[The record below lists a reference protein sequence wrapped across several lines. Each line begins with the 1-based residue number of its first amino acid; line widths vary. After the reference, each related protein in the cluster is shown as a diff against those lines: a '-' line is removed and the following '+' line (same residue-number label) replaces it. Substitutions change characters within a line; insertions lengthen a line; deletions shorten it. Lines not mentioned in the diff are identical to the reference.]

1 MCSGCS
7 ERLRARLPPG
17 HHEEGVASVEAEAAG
32 ALPPPA
38 RRGQAPPR
46 ELRQQPLR
54 GSLAL
59 LLPVPGTMIVI
70 VTRDGNKPSP
80 ISAFTFK
87 TLLRQYTKLV
97 LIHGK

>member
-1 MCSGCS
+1 MKQTHTCVESVLVCSECS
-7 ERLRARLPPG
+7 ERLLARLPPG

-38 RRGQAPPR
+38 RRGQALPR

-59 LLPVPGTMIVI
+59 LLPVPGT
-70 VTRDGNKPSP
+70 GQQAS
-80 ISAFTFK
+80 
-87 TLLRQYTKLV
+87 
-97 LIHGK
+97 

>member
-1 MCSGCS
+1 MCSDCS

-59 LLPVPGTMIVI
+59 LLPVPGIMIVI
-70 VTRDGNKPSP
+70 VTRAGNESSP
-80 ISAFTFK
+80 TSSAFTSK
-87 TLLRQYTKLV
+87 TL
-97 LIHGK
+97 